1 MYDFAVNGHGDFSL
15 GSLLMLDCILS
26 CQRLLAAYLVDY
38 CFRHILI
45 RLGGVSSLTYQFTGN
60 LTFGGAAGAS
70 SHFFVC
76 LLDYA
81 KTRLENGFT
90 AELFAKGTTP
100 ASVNERVSS
109 RTEVESSFLTR
120 MENLEPL
127 PSMATTESSIY
138 METKSA
144 SFFFLM
150 MNMSMALAED
160 NHFASGRS
168 NESPF
173 KIKCFVTGVKR
184 FQYKERSTYKLHVF
198 VNDGILIPE
207 ILIDHS
213 FVQKTIGYS
222 PEEVI
227 AAVSSSDPSRG
238 IEMKNIMEEFQDFLA
253 TLEGAMVLRIDEASS
268 PPTALDLQQGCPPAD
283 AWSLLTRLTPS
294 NADQRPQLDS
304 IDLTP

>member
-1 MYDFAVNGHGDFSL
+1 MDSGNNEMVCVVAWQRDRFNFFVGDLDLLHFPVNGHGDFSL

-90 AELFAKGTTP
+90 AELFAKGYQFRGNIKWKNSTTP

-173 KIKCFVTGVKR
+173 KIK
-184 FQYKERSTYKLHVF
+184 
-198 VNDGILIPE
+198 
-207 ILIDHS
+207 
-213 FVQKTIGYS
+213 
-222 PEEVI
+222 
-227 AAVSSSDPSRG
+227 
-238 IEMKNIMEEFQDFLA
+238 
-253 TLEGAMVLRIDEASS
+253 
-268 PPTALDLQQGCPPAD
+268 
-283 AWSLLTRLTPS
+283 
-294 NADQRPQLDS
+294 
-304 IDLTP
+304 